1 MITICIAT
9 AVSLIREGLLH
20 TMTEGRG
27 ILVTATAVHGD
38 NVLRSCGAGHPDVL
52 VLDSALP
59 GPATAELLR
68 RLHQRGTAAGI
79 VLFGNF
85 TVDTVLPAHRLNT
98 AGLLGWADASEDFV
112 RAVHAAAAGESFVS
126 ARVTSLL
133 TQAAAGPPSPT
144 SAIDHLLT
152 PTELQ
157 VFRALSRNQ
166 TSQEIA
172 RSMFISY
179 RTVQKHRSN
188 IARKLH
194 LEGSNALLAFAL
206 GHAHRKP

>member
-20 TMTEGRG
+20 TLTEERG
-27 ILVTATAVHGD
+27 VLAVATALHGD
-38 NVLRSCGAGHPDVL
+38 DVLRSCGAGHPDVL

-68 RLHQRGTAAGI
+68 RLHQRGTDAGI
-79 VLFGNF
+79 ILFGNF
-85 TVDTVLPAHRLNT
+85 TVDTVLPAHRLHT
-98 AGLLGWADASEDFV
+98 AGLLSWADASEDFV
-112 RAVHAAAAGESFVS
+112 RAVHAAAAGESYVS
-126 ARVTSLL
+126 TRVTSLL
-133 TQAAAGPPSPT
+133 THAAADPAPPT
-144 SAIDHLLT
+144 SEVDHLLT

-188 IARKLH
+188 ITRKLH

-206 GHAHRKP
+206 RYEHRRP